1 MTRIQHSQNTS
12 STQERYALRVTS
24 RLSGGAQALPY
35 DIAERLRAAREQALD
50 QRRQV
55 LAHTARKLQTAA
67 VVNGSGGAATLTL
80 GSGDYQPGWMH
91 RIASALPVIALLA
104 GLIAINW
111 VQNELRADEVAEVDA
126 AILTDDLPPAAYT
139 DPGFAQFLKMGRTS
153 VDEQASPAQQQ

>member
-1 MTRIQHSQNTS
+1 MTRIQNHPSTS
-12 STQERYALRVTS
+12 AQERFAVRLTA

-50 QRRQV
+50 SRKQALVRTAYGLQV
-55 LAHTARKLQTAA
+55 AA
-67 VVNGSGGAATLTL
+67 VTGGAATLSL
-80 GSGDYQPGWMH
+80 GGGDSGDERPGWMH

-126 AILTDDLPPAAYT
+126 ALLTDDLPPAAYT
-139 DPGFAQFLKMGRTS
+139 DPGFAQFLKLGRTP
-153 VDEQASPAQQQ
+153 VNDQAQPPQQQ

>member
-1 MTRIQHSQNTS
+1 MTRIQHHQSTS
-12 STQERYALRVTS
+12 APERYALRLTA

-50 QRRQV
+50 LRKQAQV
-55 LAHTARKLQTAA
+55 RTAYSLQAA
-67 VVNGSGGAATLTL
+67 GGGSAALTL
-80 GSGDYQPGWMH
+80 GGDEEPGWLH

-104 GLIAINW
+104 GLIAINL

-139 DPGFAQFLKMGRTS
+139 DPGFAQFLKLGRTS
-153 VDEQASPAQQQ
+153 VNDQAEPPQQQ